1 MRPAL
6 RVLLV
11 GVAAIAIALLGD
23 SWAWHNLI
31 SPGVY
36 DHDLGRM
43 FRTAGYLPVWL
54 LIGLGVWLTTRDARR
69 GLLLALVPTAG
80 GLLAELLK
88 ILLRRE
94 RPGLHDGGYFFRPF
108 TDRLIATKDIGL
120 PSSHALVAF
129 SAAWLLC
136 RLYPRGRPVWLL
148 FAAGCAV
155 SRVQAQAH
163 FLSDVTVAAVAAYVM
178 VAWLYRRW
186 GAPVSP
192 LSPRAPARLPE

>member
-6 RVLLV
+6 RVIIV
-11 GVAAIAIALLGD
+11 ATAAIVVAHLAD
-23 SWAWHNLI
+23 AWAWRDFV

-43 FRTAGYLPVWL
+43 FRVVGYLPLWL
-54 LIGLGVWLTTRDARR
+54 LLAVALWLVTRDSRR

-80 GLLAELLK
+80 GLLAEVLK

-94 RPGLHDGGYFFRPF
+94 RPGLHNGEYFFRPYA
-108 TDRLIATKDIGL
+108 DHLIATRDLGL

-136 RLYPRGRPVWLL
+136 RFYPRGWPVWLL
-148 FAAGCAV
+148 LAAGCAL

-163 FLSDVTVAAVAAYVM
+163 FLSDVTVAAVAGYLL
-178 VAWLYRRW
+178 VAAIWVRW
-186 GAPVSP
+186 GETS
-192 LSPRAPARLPE
+192 PARQ